1 MILIMNKFY
10 LILLLI
16 FSPSLLFAADYSKL
30 PTIKN
35 KLFSTNEVHLSCFT
49 KEGNFLGMLQ
59 YFDELKAVQFSGW
72 KLEGVGINI
81 EPSSTKQQIK
91 FPIPDQLLELFTL
104 DLKNFKMQIKQ
115 YDSINWNDTS
125 PDEALMKAIKDKTL
139 FDYLK
144 DEDPSKVENIDC
156 GVSWAFKIREIKKD
170 KDIRKQL
177 LDEAMKESNKKK
189 CEGDHLKWTNCIGF
203 RGSYLGEYNDG
214 WMSGHGIIFE
224 KFGNFY
230 VGSFLEDYKEGEG
243 TQYIGAWYESVTD
256 YPEGKTAWV
265 LKGLRNED
273 EWSDENDKEP
283 YEAKKK
289 FSFF

>member
-1 MILIMNKFY
+1 MKKIY

-16 FSPSLLFAADYSKL
+16 FYPTVLVAADYSKL

-59 YFDELKAVQFSGW
+59 YFDELKVVQFSGW

-81 EPSSTKQQIK
+81 ESSSTKQLIK

-104 DLKNFKMQIKQ
+104 DLNNFKMEIKQ
-115 YDSINWNDTS
+115 YDSIDWNDTS

-139 FDYLK
+139 FNYLK
-144 DEDPSKVENIDC
+144 DEVPSKVENIDC

-177 LDEAMKESNKKK
+177 LDEAIKESKKK
-189 CEGDHLKWTNCIGF
+189 ECKGDHLKWNNCVGF

-214 WMSGHGIIFE
+214 WMTGHGIEFDKYGI
-224 KFGNFY
+224 Y
-230 VGSFLEDYKEGEG
+230 IGSFFEDYKEGLGVE
-243 TQYIGAWYESVTD
+243 YLGAWYQSVPD
-256 YPEGKTAWV
+256 FPLAKTAWEV
-265 LKGLRNED
+265 KGLRKEG
-273 EWSDENDKEP
+273 EWSDENDAEIFDGM
-283 YEAKKK
+283 KK

>member
-1 MILIMNKFY
+1 MKKFLIIFIIIFY
-10 LILLLI
+10 PLNLM
-16 FSPSLLFAADYSKL
+16 AADYSKL

-35 KLFSTNEVHLSCFT
+35 ILFSTNEVHLSCFT

-59 YFDELKAVQFSGW
+59 YFDELKLVQFSGW

-81 EPSSTKQQIK
+81 EPSSTKQLIK

-104 DLKNFKMQIKQ
+104 DLNNFKMEIKQ
-115 YDSINWNDTS
+115 YDSIDWNDTS

-144 DEDPSKVENIDC
+144 DEAPSKIEKIDC
-156 GVSWAFKIREIKKD
+156 GVTWAFKIREIKKD
-170 KDIRKQL
+170 KDVRRQL
-177 LDEAMKESNKKK
+177 LDEAIKESKKK
-189 CEGDHLKWTNCIGF
+189 QCEGDHLKWNNCVGF

-214 WMSGHGIIFE
+214 WMSGHGLVFE

-230 VGSFLEDYKEGEG
+230 VGSFFEDYKEGEG
-243 TQYIGAWYESVTD
+243 TQYAGAWYESVTN

-265 LKGLRNED
+265 LKGLRIED
-273 EWSDENDKEP
+273 EWSDENDMEP
-283 YEAKKK
+283 YETKEK